1 MKDRLQK
8 LMAQSG
14 LGSRRACE
22 ELIRQRRVRVNG
34 AVAELGAKADP
45 ASDQIVV
52 DDQPLRPRDSE
63 LVYIALNK
71 PINVLSSSAR
81 HKKDE
86 RRTVRELVRRPGH
99 LFMVG
104 RLDADSQGLMVL
116 TNDGDLTH
124 RLTHPRFQHTRTYR
138 ATLYGM
144 PDSAAI
150 HKWERGVWLPEEES
164 KTAPCIV
171 RVVRN
176 SQGLAVIENRHGG
189 GAAND
194 RSAASPRR
202 WATRC
207 ATSRVPTSAAS
218 ASASCVPGEW
228 RELDAQELALLKSPD
243 TSLKRSLAPQPA
255 LARPRP
261 QRKRQR
267 RDFRSPLSRKPQ
279 SRKPGSQSR
288 KKPQR

>member
-34 AVAELGAKADP
+34 AVAELGTKADP

-52 DDQPLRPRDSE
+52 DDELLRPRDSE

-86 RRTVRELVRRPGH
+86 RRTVRELVRRSGH

-138 ATLYGM
+138 ATLYGL

-150 HKWERGVWLPEEES
+150 RKWERGVWLPEEES

-171 RVVRN
+171 RIVRN
-176 SQGLAVIENRHGG
+176 SQGLAVVEIVMAEGRKRQIRRVAKALGHPVRHL
-189 GAAND
+189 
-194 RSAASPRR
+194 
-202 WATRC
+202 TR
-207 ATSRVPTSAAS
+207 THIGRLGLGELR
-218 ASASCVPGEW
+218 PGEW

-243 TSLKRSLAPQPA
+243 SSLKRSLAPQPA

-267 RDFRSPLSRKPQ
+267 RDFRSPQSRKPQ
-279 SRKPGSQSR
+279 NRKPGSQSR